1 MRTKMNALTI
11 LGITEKIMKIMHEQK
26 KENVNGF
33 LKGKINIWY
42 GLLATFVYSDPSD
55 FAK

>member
-1 MRTKMNALTI
+1 
-11 LGITEKIMKIMHEQK
+11 MKIMHEQK